1 MKYHHPLKQILSQA
15 RPYWDRDG
23 TRAAVRRAFDKALQR
38 RTAELGG
45 EVFASENQ
53 EFICYHTCK
62 SRASPSCGYRAGVQW
77 LRERWAALPD
87 GTYKGI
93 TFTMPSV
100 LWPFFRDSPPVAR
113 ALTALAAKG
122 IQALVNAKGQRMK
135 RVGRLAPQI
144 PH

>member
-62 SRASPSCGYRAGVQW
+62 SRASQLW
-77 LRERWAALPD
+77 LPRRRTVA
-87 GTYKGI
+87 
-93 TFTMPSV
+93 
-100 LWPFFRDSPPVAR
+100 AR
-113 ALTALAAKG
+113 A
-122 IQALVNAKGQRMK
+122 
-135 RVGRLAPQI
+135 VGRTSGRDL
-144 PH
+144 